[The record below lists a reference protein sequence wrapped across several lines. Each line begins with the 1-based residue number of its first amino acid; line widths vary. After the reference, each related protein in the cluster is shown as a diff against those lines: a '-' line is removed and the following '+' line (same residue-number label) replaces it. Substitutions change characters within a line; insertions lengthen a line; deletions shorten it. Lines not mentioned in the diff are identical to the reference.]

1 MDQTAESARYDRGG
15 VLQVQKMH
23 LMASRSVGMLVAL
36 GVAAVMI
43 TPQVGF
49 LGIQASEATA
59 AGLWQQTDARTR
71 KPIAW
76 YLISEEGEQFN
87 GKLVKLFGASPESKS
102 LLCNKCEGEQKGA
115 PLLGLTVIKSMLRDG
130 LDYGGGTLLDPLSGV
145 KYFGELHLS
154 SNGESLYVRSYLGD
168 NPFAGS
174 ERWTRLPESA
184 AKEIA
189 PALRP
194 RRGPNAERSNAA
206 EVARAPTP
214 QVATPGLQQ

>member
-1 MDQTAESARYDRGG
+1 M
-15 VLQVQKMH
+15 V
-23 LMASRSVGMLVAL
+23 
-36 GVAAVMI
+36 
-43 TPQVGF
+43 TPKVGF

-59 AGLWQQTDARTR
+59 VGLWQQTDAHTR
-71 KPIAW
+71 NPIAW

-87 GKLVKLFGASPESKS
+87 GKLVKLFGTSPETKS
-102 LLCNKCEGEQKGA
+102 VLCNRCEGEQKGA

-145 KYFGELHLS
+145 KYFGELHMS
-154 SNGESLYVRSYLGD
+154 GDGESLYVRSYLGD

-184 AKEIA
+184 AEEIA
-189 PALRP
+189 PAFRP

-206 EVARAPTP
+206 NVARATASQTASPRRRP
-214 QVATPGLQQ
+214 